1 MHNKQQHNIMNT
13 ITTTNFNFPGQKS
26 VYRGKVREVYNINDD
41 LLVMVA
47 TDRLSAFDVVL
58 PKGIPYKGQILNQI
72 ATKFMELTSDIVPNW
87 LVATPDPNVA
97 VGHLCEPFKVEMVI
111 RGYLSGH
118 AAREYAA
125 GRRILCGVEM
135 PEGLKENDKFPT
147 PIITPTT
154 KADNGSHDE
163 DISRE
168 AILANGIVTEEDYL
182 ILEKYTRALYQR
194 GTEIAAFRGLILVD
208 TKYEFGKTKDG
219 QIVLIDEIHTP
230 DSSRY
235 FYAEGYAERQA
246 NGEEQKQLSKEF
258 VRRWLIEN
266 GFQGKEGQQIPFMS
280 DEYIETVS
288 ERYIEL
294 FENIIGEKFVKA
306 DISNINER
314 IEKNVLDYLQKR

>member
-1 MHNKQQHNIMNT
+1 MSNT
-13 ITTTNFNFPGQKS
+13 ITTTNYNFPNQKS
-26 VYRGKVREVYNINDD
+26 VYRGKVREVYNINDE

-72 ATKFMELTSDIVPNW
+72 ATKFMELTQDIVPNW

-111 RGYLSGH
+111 RGYASGH
-118 AAREYAA
+118 AAREYAL
-125 GRRILCGVEM
+125 GKREICGVTM
-135 PEGLKENDKFPT
+135 PEGLKENDKFPK

-168 AILANGIVTEEDYL
+168 AILSKGIVSEEDYL
-182 ILEKYTRALYQR
+182 VLEQYTRALFQR
-194 GTEIAAFRGLILVD
+194 GTEIAASRGLILVD
-208 TKYEFGKTKDG
+208 TKYEFGKTKEG
-219 QIVLIDEIHTP
+219 KIVLIDEIHTP

-235 FYAEGYAERQA
+235 FYSEGYQERQN

-266 GFQGKEGQQIPFMS
+266 GFQGQEGQLIPDMTE
-280 DEYIETVS
+280 EYISSVS

-294 FENIIGEKFVKA
+294 YENILGEKFVKA
-306 DISNINER
+306 DISNINQR
-314 IEKNVLDYLQKR
+314 IEKNVLD